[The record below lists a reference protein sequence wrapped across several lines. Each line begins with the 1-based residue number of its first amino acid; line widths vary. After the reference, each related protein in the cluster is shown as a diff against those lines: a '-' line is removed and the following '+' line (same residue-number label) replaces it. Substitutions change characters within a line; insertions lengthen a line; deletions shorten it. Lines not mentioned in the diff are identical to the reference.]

1 MMRSIQTAIIL
12 CCAGLLLYGPAQAE
26 TFDRGQALY
35 ENHCQTCHEEQVH
48 MRYSR
53 RAASMEDLRQ
63 QVSSWSYHAALGWSA
78 EEVTDVVDYLDRE
91 FYHFA
96 EPAEKDTR

>member
-1 MMRSIQTAIIL
+1 MIRSMKTATIL
-12 CCAGLLLYGPAQAE
+12 CCAALLSTGPAQAE

-35 ENHCQTCHEEQVH
+35 ENHCQTCHEEKVH

-53 RAASMEDLRQ
+53 RVTTMDDLRQ
-63 QVSSWSYHAALGWSA
+63 QVSSWSYHAGLGWSA

-96 EPAEKDTR
+96 EPADKDTR

>member
-1 MMRSIQTAIIL
+1 MI
-12 CCAGLLLYGPAQAE
+12 CAGLLACSPARAAV

-53 RAASMEDLRQ
+53 RATSIEDLRQ
-63 QVSSWSYHAALGWSA
+63 QVTSWSYHAALGWSE
-78 EEVTDVVDYLDRE
+78 EEVADVVDYLDRE
-91 FYHFA
+91 FYHFS
-96 EPAEKDTR
+96 EQP

>member
-1 MMRSIQTAIIL
+1 
-12 CCAGLLLYGPAQAE
+12 
-26 TFDRGQALY
+26 
-35 ENHCQTCHEEQVH
+35 

-53 RAASMEDLRQ
+53 RATSMEDLRQ

-96 EPAEKDTR
+96 EPADKDTR